1 MVNASAELTE
11 ETETKEQEVK
21 CQNNLP
27 CRKCSVTFQNVQ
39 DLSNHYFEKH
49 IETGIQPQL
58 KTVIEEVEE
67 NETKRCSLC
76 GNLVDPSIFPIHIAE
91 KHPSFL
97 KF

>member
-1 MVNASAELTE
+1 M
-11 ETETKEQEVK
+11 
-21 CQNNLP
+21 
-27 CRKCSVTFQNVQ
+27 TFQNVQ

-67 NETKRCSLC
+67 NEKKQCSLC
-76 GNLVDPSIFPIHIAE
+76 KNLVDPSIFPIHIAE

-97 KF
+97 IL